1 MIKRIL
7 GALSLAVMMVATTA
21 GVASAQ
27 PVADTNIVERVECF
41 FRVYVTEGGEQG
53 LDCLV

>member
-1 MIKRIL
+1 MIEKMTA
-7 GALSLAVMMVATTA
+7 ALALALAMVATTA

-27 PVADTNIVERVECF
+27 PLADTNVTERVECL
-41 FRVYVTEGGEQG
+41 FRVYVTEGGDQG

>member
-1 MIKRIL
+1 MIKKVA
-7 GALSLAVMMVATTA
+7 ALSLALTMIATTA
-21 GVASAQ
+21 GVASAR
-27 PVADTNIVERVECF
+27 PVAETNIVERVECL